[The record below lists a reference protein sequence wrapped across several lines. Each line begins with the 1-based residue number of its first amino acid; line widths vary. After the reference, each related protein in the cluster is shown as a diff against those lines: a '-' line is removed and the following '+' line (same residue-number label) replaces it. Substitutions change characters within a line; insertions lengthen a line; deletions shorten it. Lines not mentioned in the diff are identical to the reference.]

1 MAELEQNLTK
11 LDSELGIEKST
22 QAKVRYVEEDNISH
36 DMRICKL
43 VYVDCRL
50 LKWLTT

>member
-1 MAELEQNLTK
+1 MAELKQTEAK

-22 QAKVRYVEEDNISH
+22 QAKVTEVEEDNISH